1 MRWKTRKIPERI
13 YWRGGSCGNCNG
25 REALLSYLSPQFLIL
40 YFPHFQSLIGLIT
53 LHQDLNSVI
62 AKGETYIL
70 LSKLK
75 TEIAKN
81 GMKNMGIEDM
91 DRIKQAASQLLWSFW
106 DLRRKLYSGGQYTF
120 LNCSTRRA
128 KKQNNIKYL
137 KKVIQWLNLC
147 FLQKNERM
155 NNENC

>member
-40 YFPHFQSLIGLIT
+40 YFPPLPITDWLNYSLPGSEWC
-53 LHQDLNSVI
+53 HRQRWD
-62 AKGETYIL
+62 IL

-81 GMKNMGIEDM
+81 GIKNMGMEDM
-91 DRIKQAASQLLWSFW
+91 DRAGQAASQWLWSFW
-106 DLRRKLYSGGQYTF
+106 DMRGKLYSGGQYTF
-120 LNCSTRRA
+120 LNYLTRRA
-128 KKQNNIKYL
+128 KKQNNMKYL
-137 KKVIQWLNLC
+137 KKSHTVAQALFSSKKW
-147 FLQKNERM
+147 KNE
-155 NNENC
+155 